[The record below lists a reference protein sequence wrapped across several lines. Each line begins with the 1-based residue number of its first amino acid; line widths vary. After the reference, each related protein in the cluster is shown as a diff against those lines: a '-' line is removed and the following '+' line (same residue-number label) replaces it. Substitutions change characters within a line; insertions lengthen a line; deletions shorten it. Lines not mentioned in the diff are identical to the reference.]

1 MLGVQR
7 AVSWARM
14 FIRGFDPK
22 MERSSRMV
30 SCTNSTSS
38 TKHEGFP
45 HLVKST
51 GG

>member
-22 MERSSRMV
+22 MERSNRMV
-30 SCTNSTSS
+30 YCTYITSS
-38 TKHEGFP
+38 TKREGFP
-45 HLVKST
+45 HLAKST